1 MLQMNLRMGKWNY
14 KPNPCFSTVSGRERS
29 AFHFYGFSYA
39 QRNVVT
45 YGLRLVE
52 PSVFLLA
59 VEERKHFSSVGN

>member
-1 MLQMNLRMGKWNY
+1 MGEWNY
-14 KPNPCFSTVSGRERS
+14 KSNPYFSPVNGRERP

-39 QRNVVT
+39 QRTLVT
-45 YGLRLVE
+45 DGLRLVE